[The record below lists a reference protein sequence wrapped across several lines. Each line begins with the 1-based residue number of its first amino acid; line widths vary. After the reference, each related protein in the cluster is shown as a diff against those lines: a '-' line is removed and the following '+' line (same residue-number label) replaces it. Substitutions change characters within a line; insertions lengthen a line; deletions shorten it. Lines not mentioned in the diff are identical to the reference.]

1 MSQDSTYQQKFA
13 MLKLWMPVIAGAV
26 KKDLKNEHLKQ
37 SGSFAKRYFPSKN
50 IAKLTVEELGEGYGN
65 AIQNDESGEAI
76 GEWLAQRWL
85 LKKSDLYLF
94 FETKLSEINPKF
106 DEIKEIEK
114 AKADEII
121 KEAIQNFGAQDT
133 YLFSV
138 INAVVFPSQSMKN
151 LAKEAEKNT
160 EIKVSEKQTTDED
173 KSIAKLMANHE
184 QQIAR
189 LTDKYEKKL
198 QGFERKYL
206 CDTEGLKKQISL
218 LQRRLNADA
227 GV

>member
-1 MSQDSTYQQKFA
+1 MLQDSTYQQKFA
-13 MLKLWMPVIAGAV
+13 MLKLWMPTIAGTV
-26 KKDLKNEHLKQ
+26 KKDLKNEHLRQ
-37 SGSFAKRYFPSKN
+37 VGSFARRYFPSKN
-50 IAKLTVEELGEGYGN
+50 IAKLTVEELAEGYGN

-94 FETKLSEINPKF
+94 FETKLSEINPQF
-106 DEIKEIEK
+106 DEIKEIEM
-114 AKADEII
+114 AKAQEII
-121 KEAIQNFGAQDT
+121 SDAIQNFGAQDT

-138 INAVVFPSQSMKN
+138 INAVVFPPKALKE
-151 LAKEAEKNT
+151 LAKEAEKNAET
-160 EIKVSEKQTTDED
+160 KLADKHTTSEE
-173 KSIAKLMANHE
+173 KSITKLMANYE

-206 CDTEGLKKQISL
+206 CDTESLKKQISL
-218 LQRRLNADA
+218 LQKRLNADS